1 VGESAIYH
9 LTILDWTANKS
20 AFIFIVRTHTNLR
33 IMDILD
39 RVRAGNM
46 TFFAGTRSD
55 LREISESLDKA
66 GIPYKIHG

>member
-1 VGESAIYH
+1 
-9 LTILDWTANKS
+9 
-20 AFIFIVRTHTNLR
+20 
-33 IMDILD
+33 MDILD